1 MAPLAHTDG
10 KQNAKRNAKR
20 SATGKASRVPNVL
33 RAPTLTLQ
41 RPSATT
47 LATGALMGGAAVAL
61 AVAAARAS
69 ASASPAA
76 KASASASPAAKA
88 LVSASRTIPTVPTNQ
103 TKSANLSSI
112 ESRMLKGGELRRNF
126 DNWLLKTT
134 ETIGSLPGMGTAST
148 IWTVLKST

>member
-20 SATGKASRVPNVL
+20 SATGKASPVPNVL

-76 KASASASPAAKA
+76 KA

-126 DNWLLKTT
+126 DDWLLKTT